1 MPNDFSCRAA
11 ARPAIPA
18 PITITFPFLIPTNQY
33 TMIKLYKK
41 IPEKKLTSYW
51 MNSFKNAKID
61 EAVYF

>member
-1 MPNDFSCRAA
+1 MLKKKANRLTLASTTVTSMPNDFSCRAA

-41 IPEKKLTSYW
+41 NT
-51 MNSFKNAKID
+51 
-61 EAVYF
+61 